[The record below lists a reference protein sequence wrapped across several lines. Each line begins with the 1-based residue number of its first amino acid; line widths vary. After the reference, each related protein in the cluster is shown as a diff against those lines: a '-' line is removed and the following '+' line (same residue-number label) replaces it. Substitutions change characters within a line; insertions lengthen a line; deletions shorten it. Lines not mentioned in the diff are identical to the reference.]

1 MNNENKMGKK
11 EDKKNEDMNES
22 KIAYNK
28 KLLQLRKTFAK
39 EVDHM
44 SDVSANLSKQKSN
57 LGKTDSLYTDYD
69 DKISKSKM
77 LSKELV
83 KVHRRN
89 VLMVYGSFYFL
100 LLVCF
105 YICFKRLGF
114 LKLTRFFSK
123 IFFAI
128 IGKFSGAKEVVNSDI
143 ETGGSEEL

>member
-1 MNNENKMGKK
+1 MGSK
-11 EDKKNEDMNES
+11 EKKNEDLNES

-28 KLLQLRKTFAK
+28 KLLELRKSFAK

-44 SDVSANLSKQKSN
+44 SDVSINLSNQKSN

-69 DKISKSKM
+69 DKISKSKL
-77 LSKELV
+77 LSKELAR
-83 KVHRRN
+83 VHKRN

-114 LKLTRFFSK
+114 LKLVRFFYRVIFGILGKVFGFGNTQIENLRDDTEMKDLSK
-123 IFFAI
+123 
-128 IGKFSGAKEVVNSDI
+128 ND
-143 ETGGSEEL
+143 L